1 MQVLQDKRK
10 CRFAAVGA
18 LAFADRAGRRINEIC
33 AVISFAVVV
42 AGGTKSQ
49 WKDQDQKRGRPRPKV
64 VLRIDQRRVK
74 RSQIRAPGVVG
85 AFEGAVGCVDTKRP
99 QEQRSRQNLSP
110 PGISP
115 ERACKM
121 PFRDCYRP
129 PGHSLFTSP
138 CQEQWKSQTA
148 CGARTRTNHASRPW
162 SFRAFKK
169 YYRTVGCLL
178 QEQAGERKIARVPA
192 CLAALYTEVPVRQIT
207 KIEF

>member
-1 MQVLQDKRK
+1 MQVMQDKRK

-18 LAFADRAGRRINEIC
+18 LAFADRAGRWIHEIC
-33 AVISFAVVV
+33 AVISLAVVV

-49 WKDQDQKRGRPRPKV
+49 WKEQDQKRVRRRPKL

-99 QEQRSRQNLSP
+99 QEQRRRQNLSP

-148 CGARTRTNHASRPW
+148 CGASTRTNHASSPW
-162 SFRAFKK
+162 SFRAFEK

-178 QEQAGERKIARVPA
+178 QEQVREGTIASIPEL
-192 CLAALYTEVPVRQIT
+192 LAALDTEVPVRQIT
-207 KIEF
+207 KIES